1 MKKDLEI
8 QGLDANTTFEHAA
21 SVMILDR
28 LDNML
33 AHEPGVRQGEDI
45 EELHDMR
52 VYSRRLREALRIFKP
67 CFPKK
72 EYKSVY
78 ARVRDVTRALGEV
91 RNLDVFI
98 SYFRAFKE
106 VGEPDASCARAADA
120 LISWAEKQ
128 RDALRDDMIKSLD
141 KLDTACLAQD
151 VRAMAAA
158 AQPEEPKALLLRF
171 AAEGLPVAQAGGP
184 GSGVQNAELV
194 MVRPG
199 QPGFPEAAARELMA
213 RGCIRPREYKEYRDV
228 ARGVG
233 APAQDQEL
241 PLLIGDPAAEYAKRI
256 IPARFAVVARM
267 WREAML
273 RRDNPDIAALHA
285 LRISFKK
292 LRYAFEILY
301 VAFEEEKRDAVYA
314 RMKHFQDIL
323 GDLHDADVFYELGC
337 GKMKSAVK
345 KDKMPSALGYALLA
359 HRLRLRRDELAAEFC
374 RVADEYPLESLQQE
388 LWAAFHAA
396 YAPPAPAPELYA
408 AEDMQTQ
415 EAPDDEDTDG
425 DDQ

>member
-8 QGLDANTTFEHAA
+8 QGLDADTTFEHAA
-21 SVMILDR
+21 AAMILDR

-33 AHEPGVRQGEDI
+33 AHEPGVRQGDDI

-67 CFPKK
+67 CYAKK
-72 EYKSVY
+72 QYKVIY
-78 ARVRDVTRALGEV
+78 ARVRDITRVLGEV

-98 SYFRAFKE
+98 AYFLGFKE
-106 VGEPDASCARAADA
+106 TGQPDAACTAAADS
-120 LISWAEKQ
+120 LIAWAEKQ
-128 RDALRDDMIKSLD
+128 RQGMRHEMIKALD
-141 KLDTACLAQD
+141 DLDTAGLASD
-151 VRAMAAA
+151 VRAMVADS
-158 AQPEEPKALLLRF
+158 QPEEPRALLLRF
-171 AAEGLPVAQAGGP
+171 AAEGLSVAQAAGP

-194 MVRPG
+194 LVRPG

-213 RGCIRPREYKEYRDV
+213 RGCIKPREYKEYRDV
-228 ARGVG
+228 ARRVG
-233 APAQDQEL
+233 APAQDEEL

-256 IPARFAVVARM
+256 IPARFAAVARM

-273 RRDNPDIAALHA
+273 HRDNPDIASLHA

-301 VAFEEEKRDAVYA
+301 VAFEEQKRDAVYA
-314 RMKHFQDIL
+314 RMKNFQDIL

-337 GKMKSAVK
+337 AKMKSAVK

-359 HRLRLRRDELAAEFC
+359 HSLRLRRDELAAEFC
-374 RVADEYPLESLQQE
+374 RVADDYSLETLQKD
-388 LWAAFHAA
+388 LWEAFYAA
-396 YAPPAPAPELYA
+396 YAPPAPAQELVA
-408 AEDMQTQ
+408 AEDTQ
-415 EAPDDEDTDG
+415 AQEPTDDENIDEDE
-425 DDQ
+425 